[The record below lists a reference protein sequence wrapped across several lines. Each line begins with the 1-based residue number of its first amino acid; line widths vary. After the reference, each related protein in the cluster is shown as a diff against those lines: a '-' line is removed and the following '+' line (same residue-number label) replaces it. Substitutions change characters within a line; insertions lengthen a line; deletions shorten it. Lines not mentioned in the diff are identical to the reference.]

1 MTETQYFDL
10 CEKYLKGLCSPEEE
24 NMLHTYQREN
34 GLLDLTLSA
43 AEVQRLHE
51 TLSNRLNQ
59 SIRAQNGKK
68 FNLVWLNWKIVA
80 PIAAVLLLTIYLA
93 VHLFQSDK
101 QKPVL
106 SAKAKPLNEVKDIV
120 AGSANAVLTLSTG
133 ESIKLDGS
141 KNGIINNEGSASI
154 SKSGNGLV
162 VSARGKSNQPSNELL
177 NKITIPR
184 GGKYDITLPDGTR
197 VWLNSSSSLSFP
209 NTFEGPDRKVM
220 LTGEA
225 YFEVA
230 SNKQKPFKVN
240 VDGKQE
246 VEVLGTHFN
255 ISSFEEDQNITT
267 TLLEGAVKVNTSKFQ
282 TLIKPGEMAINNLK
296 TKPRIVQADLDEV
309 MAWKNDMFIF
319 HNENISS
326 IMKKISRWYDVDV
339 TYEGDMTALNFE
351 GNYSRSK
358 GLKSLLKNISLTDKV
373 RFVMV
378 ERRITVIA
386 K

>member
-24 NMLHTYQREN
+24 NMLHTYQKEN
-34 GLLDLTLSA
+34 GLLDLTVSA
-43 AEVQRLHE
+43 EAVKRLRG
-51 TLSNRLNQ
+51 TLRARLNQ
-59 SIRAQNGKK
+59 SILAQNGKK
-68 FNLVWLNWKIVA
+68 FNVVWLNWKILA
-80 PIAAVLLLTIYLA
+80 PLAAVLLLTIYLA
-93 VHLFQSDK
+93 VDQFSRHK

-106 SAKAKPLNEVKDIV
+106 TAQAKPSNEVKDIV

-133 ESIKLDGS
+133 ENIKLDGS
-141 KNGIINNEGSASI
+141 KNGVINTKGSANI

-162 VSARGKSNQPSNELL
+162 VSAKGKGNQINNEPL

-197 VWLNSSSSLSFP
+197 VWLNSFSSLSFP
-209 NTFEGPDRKVM
+209 NAFDGPDRKVL

-230 SNKQKPFKVN
+230 SNKKKPFKVN
-240 VDGKQE
+240 VAGKQE

-255 ISSFEEDQNITT
+255 ISAFEEDQNITT
-267 TLLEGAVKVNTSKFQ
+267 TLLEGAVKVNTGKFQ
-282 TLIKPGEMAINNLK
+282 TLIKPGEMAVNNLK
-296 TKPRIVQADLDEV
+296 SKPKIVQADLEEV

-319 HNENISS
+319 NNENITS

-339 TYEGDMTALNFE
+339 NYEGDMTALNFE

>member
-1 MTETQYFDL
+1 MTETQYLNF

-24 NMLHTYQREN
+24 NMLDAYQKEN
-34 GLLDLTLSA
+34 GLFDLNLSGD
-43 AEVQRLHE
+43 EVRRLRE
-51 TLSNRLNQ
+51 TLSSRLTQ
-59 SIRAQNGKK
+59 SMQAQHGKK
-68 FNLVWLNWKIVA
+68 FNVVWLNWKIIA
-80 PIAAVLLLTIYLA
+80 PIAAVLLVTIYLA
-93 VHLFQSDK
+93 VHQFSSYK

-106 SAKAKPLNEVKDIV
+106 TAKVKPLNEVKDII

-141 KNGIINNEGSASI
+141 KNGLINTGNSTSI

-162 VSARGKSNQPSNELL
+162 VSALGKDSPANNELL

-184 GGKYDITLPDGTR
+184 GGKYNITLPDGTR

-240 VDGKQE
+240 VAGKQE

-255 ISSFEEDQNITT
+255 ISAFEEDQNITT

-282 TLIKPGEMAINNLK
+282 TLIKPGEMAVNNLK

-319 HNENISS
+319 NNENITS

-339 TYEGDMTALNFE
+339 TYEGDMTTLNFE

-373 RFVMV
+373 RFVMA

>member
-1 MTETQYFDL
+1 MTETQYFNF

-24 NMLHTYQREN
+24 NMLHTYQKEN

-43 AEVQRLHE
+43 DEVQRLRE
-51 TLSNRLNQ
+51 KLSIRLNQ
-59 SIRAQNGKK
+59 SIRTQKGKK
-68 FNLVWLNWKIVA
+68 FNIAWLNWKIVA
-80 PIAAVLLLTIYLA
+80 PIAAMLLLTIYLA

-106 SAKAKPLNEVKDIV
+106 SAKVKALNEVQDIV

-133 ESIKLDGS
+133 ESIKLDGY
-141 KNGIINNEGSASI
+141 KNGVINTGNSTSI

-162 VSARGKSNQPSNELL
+162 VSANRKGNLPKNELL

-184 GGKYDITLPDGTR
+184 GGKYNIMLPDGTR

-209 NTFEGPDRKVM
+209 NTFEGADRKVM

-230 SNKQKPFKVN
+230 RNKQKPFKVN
-240 VDGKQE
+240 VAGKQE

-255 ISSFEEDQNITT
+255 ISAFEEDQNITT
-267 TLLEGAVKVNTSKFQ
+267 TLLEGSVKVNTSKFQ
-282 TLIKPGEMAINNLK
+282 TLIKPGEMAVNNLK

-319 HNENISS
+319 NNENITS

-373 RFVMV
+373 RFVIV

>member
-1 MTETQYFDL
+1 MTETQYFNL

-24 NMLHTYQREN
+24 NMLDTYQKEN
-34 GLLDLTLSA
+34 GLLNLTLSA
-43 AEVQRLHE
+43 DEVQRLRE
-51 TLSNRLNQ
+51 KLSIRLNQ
-59 SIRAQNGKK
+59 SIRTQKGKK
-68 FNLVWLNWKIVA
+68 FNIAWLNWKIVA
-80 PIAAVLLLTIYLA
+80 PIAAMLLLTIYLA

-101 QKPVL
+101 QKLVL
-106 SAKAKPLNEVKDIV
+106 SAKVKALNEVQDIV

-141 KNGIINNEGSASI
+141 KNGLINTGNSTSI

-162 VSARGKSNQPSNELL
+162 VSANKKGNLPKNELL

-184 GGKYDITLPDGTR
+184 GGKYNIMLPDGTR

-209 NTFEGPDRKVM
+209 NTFEGADRKVV

-230 SNKQKPFKVN
+230 RNKQKPFKVN
-240 VDGKQE
+240 VASKQE

-255 ISSFEEDQNITT
+255 ISAFEEDQNITT
-267 TLLEGAVKVNTSKFQ
+267 TLLEGSVKVNTSKFQ
-282 TLIKPGEMAINNLK
+282 TLIKPGEMAVNNLK

-319 HNENISS
+319 NNENITS

-373 RFVMV
+373 RFVIV

>member
-1 MTETQYFDL
+1 MTETQYLNL

-24 NMLHTYQREN
+24 NMLHAYQKEN
-34 GLLDLTLSA
+34 GLFDLNLSGD
-43 AEVQRLHE
+43 EVQRLRE
-51 TLSNRLNQ
+51 TLSSRLTQ
-59 SIRAQNGKK
+59 SMQAQHGKK
-68 FNLVWLNWKIVA
+68 FNVVWLNWKIIA
-80 PIAAVLLLTIYLA
+80 PIAAVLLVTVYLA
-93 VHLFQSDK
+93 VHQFSSDK

-106 SAKAKPLNEVKDIV
+106 TAKVKPLNEVKDII

-133 ESIKLDGS
+133 ESIKLYGS
-141 KNGIINNEGSASI
+141 KNGLINTGNSSSI

-162 VSARGKSNQPSNELL
+162 VSALGKDSPANNELL

-184 GGKYDITLPDGTR
+184 GGKYNITLPDGTR

-240 VDGKQE
+240 VAGKQE

-255 ISSFEEDQNITT
+255 ISAFEEDQNITT

-282 TLIKPGEMAINNLK
+282 TLIKPGEMAVNNLK

-319 HNENISS
+319 NNENITS

-339 TYEGDMTALNFE
+339 TYEGDMTTLNFE

-373 RFVMV
+373 RFVMA

>member
-1 MTETQYFDL
+1 MTKTQYFDL

-24 NMLHTYQREN
+24 NMLYTYQKEN
-34 GLLDLTLSA
+34 GLFDLSVPVEEVKRLQEKLSI
-43 AEVQRLHE
+43 
-51 TLSNRLNQ
+51 RLNQ
-59 SIRAQNGKK
+59 SIREQKSIKLNI
-68 FNLVWLNWKIVA
+68 FWLNWKIVA
-80 PIAAVLLLTIYLA
+80 PIAAILLITIYLA
-93 VHLFQSDK
+93 VHQFSSDK
-101 QKPVL
+101 PKAVL
-106 SAKAKPLNEVKDIV
+106 AAKAKSSDEVKDIV

-133 ESIKLDGS
+133 ESIKLDGT
-141 KNGIINNEGSASI
+141 KNGVISTDGSSNI

-162 VSARGKSNQPSNELL
+162 VSAKAKGNLSDHEPL
-177 NKITIPR
+177 NKIVIPR

-209 NTFEGPDRKVM
+209 NAFEGPDRKVL

-240 VDGKQE
+240 VAGKQE

-255 ISSFEEDQNITT
+255 VSAFEEDQNITT

-282 TLIKPGEMAINNLK
+282 TLIKPGEMAVNNLK

-319 HNENISS
+319 NNENITS

-373 RFVMV
+373 RFVMI

>member
-1 MTETQYFDL
+1 MTKTQYFDL

-24 NMLHTYQREN
+24 NMLYTYQKEN
-34 GLLDLTLSA
+34 GLFDLSVPVEEVKRLQEKLS
-43 AEVQRLHE
+43 
-51 TLSNRLNQ
+51 TRLNQ
-59 SIRAQNGKK
+59 SIREQKSKK
-68 FNLVWLNWKIVA
+68 LNISWLNWKIVA
-80 PIAAVLLLTIYLA
+80 PIAAILLITIYLA
-93 VHLFQSDK
+93 VHQFSSDK
-101 QKPVL
+101 PKAVL
-106 SAKAKPLNEVKDIV
+106 AAKAKSSDEVKDIV

-133 ESIKLDGS
+133 ESIKLDGT
-141 KNGIINNEGSASI
+141 KNGVISTDGSSNI

-162 VSARGKSNQPSNELL
+162 VSAKAKGNLSDHEPL
-177 NKITIPR
+177 NKIVIPR

-209 NTFEGPDRKVM
+209 NAFEGPDRKVL

-240 VDGKQE
+240 VAGKQE

-255 ISSFEEDQNITT
+255 VSAFEEDQNITT
-267 TLLEGAVKVNTSKFQ
+267 TLLEGAVKVKTSKFQ
-282 TLIKPGEMAINNLK
+282 TLIRPGEMAINNLK
-296 TKPRIVQADLDEV
+296 TKPRIVQAELDEV

-319 HNENISS
+319 NNENITS

-373 RFVMV
+373 RFVMI

>member
-1 MTETQYFDL
+1 MTETQYLNL

-24 NMLHTYQREN
+24 NMLHTYQKEN
-34 GLLDLTLSA
+34 DLFDLNLSADEVERLRQTLS
-43 AEVQRLHE
+43 
-51 TLSNRLNQ
+51 SRLNH
-59 SIRAQNGKK
+59 SIKEQKGKK
-68 FNLVWLNWKIVA
+68 LNLVWLNWKIVA

-93 VHLFQSDK
+93 AQQFSSY
-101 QKPVL
+101 KPKPQL
-106 SAKAKPLNEVKDIV
+106 SAKAKPLNEMKDIV
-120 AGSANAVLTLSTG
+120 AGSANAILTLSTG
-133 ESIKLDGS
+133 ESIQLDGS
-141 KNGIINNEGSASI
+141 KNGVINNEGSASI

-162 VSARGKSNQPSNELL
+162 VSARGKSNQPNKELL

-209 NTFEGPDRKVM
+209 NTFDGPDRKVM

-240 VDGKQE
+240 VAGKQE

-255 ISSFEEDQNITT
+255 ISAFEEDQNITT

-282 TLIKPGEMAINNLK
+282 TLIKPGEMAVNNLK
-296 TKPRIVQADLDEV
+296 TKPRVVQADLDEV

-319 HNENISS
+319 NNENITS

>member
-1 MTETQYFDL
+1 MTETQYFNL

-24 NMLHTYQREN
+24 NMLDTYQKEN
-34 GLLDLTLSA
+34 GLLNLTLSA
-43 AEVQRLHE
+43 DEVQRLRE
-51 TLSNRLNQ
+51 KLSIRLNQ
-59 SIRAQNGKK
+59 SIRTQKGKK
-68 FNLVWLNWKIVA
+68 FNIAWLNWKIVA
-80 PIAAVLLLTIYLA
+80 PIAAMLLLTIYLA

-101 QKPVL
+101 QKLVL
-106 SAKAKPLNEVKDIV
+106 SAKVKALNEVQDIV

-141 KNGIINNEGSASI
+141 KNGLINTGNSTSI

-162 VSARGKSNQPSNELL
+162 VSARGKSNQSSSELL

-184 GGKYDITLPDGTR
+184 GGKYNIMLPDGTR

-209 NTFEGPDRKVM
+209 NTFEGADRKVV

-230 SNKQKPFKVN
+230 RNKQKPFKVN
-240 VDGKQE
+240 VAGKQE

-255 ISSFEEDQNITT
+255 ISAFEEDQNITT
-267 TLLEGAVKVNTSKFQ
+267 TLLEGSVKVNTSKFQ
-282 TLIKPGEMAINNLK
+282 TLIKPGEMAVNNLK

-319 HNENISS
+319 NNENITS

-373 RFVMV
+373 RFVIV

>member
-1 MTETQYFDL
+1 MTETQYLNL

-24 NMLHTYQREN
+24 NMLDAYQREN
-34 GLLDLTLSA
+34 GLFDLNLSGD
-43 AEVQRLHE
+43 EVQRLRE
-51 TLSNRLNQ
+51 TLSSRLTQ
-59 SIRAQNGKK
+59 SMQAQHGKK
-68 FNLVWLNWKIVA
+68 FNVVWLNWKIIA
-80 PIAAVLLLTIYLA
+80 PIAAVLLVTIYLA
-93 VHLFQSDK
+93 VHQFSSDK

-106 SAKAKPLNEVKDIV
+106 TAKVKPLNEVKDII

-141 KNGIINNEGSASI
+141 KNGLINTGNSTSI

-162 VSARGKSNQPSNELL
+162 VSALGKDNLANNELL

-184 GGKYDITLPDGTR
+184 GGKYTITLPDGTR

-240 VDGKQE
+240 VAGKQE

-255 ISSFEEDQNITT
+255 ISAFEEDQNITT

-282 TLIKPGEMAINNLK
+282 TLIKPGEMAVNNLK

-319 HNENISS
+319 NNENITS

-339 TYEGDMTALNFE
+339 TYEGDMTTLNFE

-373 RFVMV
+373 RFVMT